1 MIYSTDLANQV
12 TLTNNSNNTKY
23 LEAGI
28 HDNVKFTSVKTAV
41 SPTGKNFIEFR
52 FEKDGKELV
61 HTEWEPKE
69 RAEDTEE
76 QNQNKATNQVTRINR
91 ILRCFYPK

>member
-12 TLTNNSNNTKY
+12 TLNNNSSNTKY

-52 FEKDGKELV
+52 FEKDGKFTRNGNLRNV
-61 HTEWEPKE
+61 QKILKN
-69 RAEDTEE
+69 R
-76 QNQNKATNQVTRINR
+76 TRIR
-91 ILRCFYPK
+91 RQIRLRELIVS